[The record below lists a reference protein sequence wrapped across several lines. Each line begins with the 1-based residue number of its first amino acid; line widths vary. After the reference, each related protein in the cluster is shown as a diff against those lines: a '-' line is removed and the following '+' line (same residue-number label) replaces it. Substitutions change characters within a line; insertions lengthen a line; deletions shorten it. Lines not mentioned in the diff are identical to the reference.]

1 MMKILQGD
9 GVRMNGLEVKEAG
22 HGWGR
27 GRIPVV
33 NGFLGGG
40 EGARGGVRVDTQPIV
55 AVDGRDKIA
64 APPDGIAF
72 PGHTGGG
79 GDIIPL
85 EVHGGIDAGGGGWAR
100 KSGIREEFSGEAG
113 DGCPLTGDDIA
124 IL

>member
-1 MMKILQGD
+1 MMKILQANGI
-9 GVRMNGLEVKEAG
+9 RMTGIEMNERG
-22 HGWGR
+22 HGAGAV
-27 GRIPVV
+27 RIPVV
-33 NGFLGGG
+33 NDFLAV
-40 EGARGGVRVDTQPIV
+40 EKEARAAVRVDTQPIV
-55 AVDGRDKIA
+55 AVDRRDKIA

-113 DGCPLTGDDIA
+113 DEIGRASCRERV
-124 IL
+124 